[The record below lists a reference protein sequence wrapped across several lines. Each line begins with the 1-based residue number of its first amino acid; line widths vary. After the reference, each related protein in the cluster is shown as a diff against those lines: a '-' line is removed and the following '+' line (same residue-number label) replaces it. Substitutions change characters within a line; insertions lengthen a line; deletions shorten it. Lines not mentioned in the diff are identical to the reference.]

1 MHTARAM
8 SLQTK
13 LIFGFLAP
21 VSLLVMALMA
31 FSALRQIHD
40 FEEGIVRSVEVCGRA
55 RDAEQLKLDAR
66 RRHLVAYLQGARV
79 SLGVVTLAAF
89 AAAVSLQVAIR
100 RDVRALEA
108 SQRVVTAQSEELAAR
123 GRELSARLA
132 RESTLADSLR
142 ESNHKLEAHAR
153 ELESARQ
160 RVELALA
167 RQRELVTD
175 LARKNRDLDQFAY
188 VASHDLKAPLR
199 GIGNLAGWIEEEVG
213 DALPDTSREHFRLLR
228 GRLARMEALIEGILS
243 YARAGRATDT
253 PAETDLTAF
262 FRGVVDMVPLPEGMT
277 AHVPEGLPSVTV
289 NRVPLQQVVQNL
301 VANAAKHGARGGA
314 RNLWVD
320 AAPAGDF
327 FECSVRDDGEGI
339 DPRYHARI
347 FEIFQTLSSRDKVEG
362 TGIGLAVV
370 KKLVEGVGGAVR
382 VVSAPGEGAS
392 FVFTWPRAQARDN
405 TEGLAPSAGPA
416 RDRA

>member
-1 MHTARAM
+1 M

-13 LIFGFLAP
+13 LIFGFLSP
-21 VSLLVMALMA
+21 VSLLVMALMGA
-31 FSALRQIHD
+31 SALRQIHD
-40 FEEGIVRSVEVCGRA
+40 FEEGIMRSVELRA
-55 RDAEQLKLDAR
+55 PVRRTRDAGQAAIDAR
-66 RRHLVAYLQGARV
+66 RGHLMAYLRGARA
-79 SLGVVTLAAF
+79 SLGAVTLAAF

-123 GRELSARLA
+123 GRELSAR
-132 RESTLADSLR
+132 
-142 ESNHKLEAHAR
+142 
-153 ELESARQ
+153 
-160 RVELALA
+160 LA

-289 NRVPLQQVVQNL
+289 TRVPLQQVVQNL

-392 FVFTWPRAQARDN
+392 FVFTWPRAQTRDN
-405 TEGLAPSAGPA
+405 TEGLAPSAGPV